1 MSSMS
6 MLVCHVRR
14 QQPFAVIAMAG
25 TLDKD
30 TLIQAGVTLS
40 DCLAE
45 QPEAVV
51 LDLGDTRCGDE
62 RLPAWLHRAAVG
74 SARWPGAPIIVA
86 APPCPIPIDHDGIV
100 VYDTLAEAEKAA
112 EALPVNP
119 RRAVTLPPTPA
130 SCARARDLAQ
140 RACTAFG
147 LPRLGQLTQLLA
159 SELTANAVTHARTE
173 MELTLR
179 RSGESVIVAVRDGD
193 PRLPHEPGPED
204 RGAGVEL
211 VSAMATDWGSLLTSG
226 GKVVWA
232 RASVEKPVRGG
243 HLEPPAGA

>member
-1 MSSMS
+1 

-14 QQPFAVIAMAG
+14 QQPYAVIAMAG

-30 TLIQAGVTLS
+30 SLIQAGVILA
-40 DCLAE
+40 DCLAG

-51 LDLGDTRCGDE
+51 LDLGEARCADD
-62 RLPAWLHRAAVG
+62 RLPGWLHRAAVG
-74 SARWPGAPIIVA
+74 SQRWPGAPIIVA
-86 APPCPIPIDHDGIV
+86 VPPCPVPDGQDGV
-100 VYDTLAEAEKAA
+100 AVYDDLAEAEKAA
-112 EALPVNP
+112 AALPVSP
-119 RRAVTLPPTPA
+119 RRAVTLPPTAA

-179 RSGESVIVAVRDGD
+179 RAGESVIVAVRDGD
-193 PRLPHEPGPED
+193 PRLPYEAGPED
-204 RGAGVEL
+204 RGAGLEL
-211 VSAMATDWGSLLTSG
+211 VSAMATDWGSLLTSA

-232 RASVEKPVRGG
+232 RASVDRPVRAEA
-243 HLEPPAGA
+243 H